1 MTTDPVLFPRV
12 GTFHRSTFPLL
23 HFSTVS
29 RAEAPEVVSREESQ
43 KAEDRIEEVIEM
55 NELKNAVEALVK
67 HPLFRAGVES
77 VIELVRRD
85 MKEHT
90 SDEADAAL
98 RIAVMLDY
106 LIRVE
111 KLVDLVE
118 GSKIP
123 VVREA

>member
-1 MTTDPVLFPRV
+1 
-12 GTFHRSTFPLL
+12 
-23 HFSTVS
+23 
-29 RAEAPEVVSREESQ
+29 
-43 KAEDRIEEVIEM
+43 M
-55 NELKNAVEALVK
+55 NELKNAVEVLLK
-67 HPLFRAGVES
+67 HPIFRAGIES

-90 SDEADAAL
+90 SDEADAAI

-106 LIRVE
+106 LVRVE

-118 GSKIP
+118 GAKIP